1 MAIKIDGVLAQV
13 VDGKID
19 SSKNKTQ
26 KEETPSN
33 KLGYDQF
40 LQLLC
45 AEMQYQDP
53 LEPTSNTDYVAQM
66 ATFSQLESSLAMQ
79 EALNSSQETTELGM
93 ANNLVGKTVIV
104 KDPESPTG
112 FTNGTVD
119 YVMKKDDDLL
129 LSINDSLYSIEAL
142 DTVAND
148 EYYEAI
154 MTGKTIS
161 SMISSLPDFADIDSS
176 YESAVK
182 QIRELYDGLTDYQKA
197 FISEDDVTKLGRY
210 ERLLE
215 SMAEKEE

>member
-1 MAIKIDGVLAQV
+1 MALVAPV
-13 VDGKID
+13 ENGKIIKN
-19 SSKNKTQ
+19 SSSA
-26 KEETPSN
+26 EETKSN
-33 KLGYDQF
+33 GNDLGYDQF

-53 LEPTSNTDYVAQM
+53 LAPTSNTDYVAQM

>member
-1 MAIKIDGVLAQV
+1 
-13 VDGKID
+13 
-19 SSKNKTQ
+19 
-26 KEETPSN
+26 
-33 KLGYDQF
+33 
-40 LQLLC
+40 
-45 AEMQYQDP
+45 MQYQDP